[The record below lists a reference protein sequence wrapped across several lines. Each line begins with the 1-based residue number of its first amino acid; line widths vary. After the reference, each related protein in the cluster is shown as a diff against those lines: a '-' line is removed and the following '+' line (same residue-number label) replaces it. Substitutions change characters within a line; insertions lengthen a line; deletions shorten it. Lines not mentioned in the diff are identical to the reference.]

1 MMLYGHNVVL
11 FLLLLLL
18 YPGGI
23 SGTKVMNIIYLRD
36 H

>member
-1 MMLYGHNVVL
+1 MMLYGHNMVL
-11 FLLLLLL
+11 FLLL